1 MHKKNQL
8 IRDNI
13 DPKKKKK
20 RKRRKKM
27 LLSKEEEYQRFTKE
41 FDMNDLEKI

>member
-1 MHKKNQL
+1 MYQL

-20 RKRRKKM
+20 RKRRKQM
-27 LLSKEEEYQRFTKE
+27 LLSKEEEYQRFTEE
-41 FDMNDLEKI
+41 FDMEHLEKI

>member
-1 MHKKNQL
+1 MYQL

-13 DPKKKKK
+13 DPKKKKR

-27 LLSKEEEYQRFTKE
+27 LLSKQEEYQRFTKE
-41 FDMNDLEKI
+41 FDMAMLEKI

>member
-1 MHKKNQL
+1 MYQL

-13 DPKKKKK
+13 NPKKKKK

-27 LLSKEEEYQRFTKE
+27 LLSKQEEYQRFTKE
-41 FDMNDLEKI
+41 FDMKVLEKI

>member
-1 MHKKNQL
+1 MYQL

-41 FDMNDLEKI
+41 FDMEVLEKI